1 MSEIAEGA
9 DNDVDTNPG
18 QSRSRTGAACA
29 PTPPQNPLMQLTQAA
44 TRLESAVEAQLR
56 LGDPELASLG
66 GDLLEVL
73 RPAVRQTLMEVA
85 EMAALEVSGQL
96 PGQRIEVRLID
107 GDPELRVTTDD
118 STVPPRSDDDS
129 IDTEARITV
138 RLPGYLKD
146 LIAEAAVDSGD
157 SVNSYVV
164 ETLQTKTHQ
173 KPPTTRVRRTI
184 DL

>member
-1 MSEIAEGA
+1 
-9 DNDVDTNPG
+9 
-18 QSRSRTGAACA
+18 
-29 PTPPQNPLMQLTQAA
+29 MQLTQAA

-56 LGDPELASLG
+56 LGDPELSSLG
-66 GDLLEVL
+66 NDLLEVL

-96 PGQRIEVRLID
+96 SGQRVEVRLID

-118 STVPPRSDDDS
+118 STTPPRSGDDVV
-129 IDTEARITV
+129 DTEARITV
-138 RLPGYLKD
+138 RLTGYLKD
-146 LIAEAAVDSGD
+146 LIAEAADDSGD
-157 SVNSYVV
+157 SVNTYVV

-173 KPPTTRVRRTI
+173 KQPGNRVRRTI